1 MEMETVRQY
10 DQDRCLLRF
19 NNGYVVEAAVLICR
33 DEHGNPD
40 VDERRITLVDPC
52 DGQPNMRVVVE
63 ATVSR
68 SKIRHVGIALIGTRI
83 LSMRVGVSA
92 RQSPKS
98 ICTKTPR

>member
-1 MEMETVRQY
+1 
-10 DQDRCLLRF
+10 
-19 NNGYVVEAAVLICR
+19 
-33 DEHGNPD
+33 
-40 VDERRITLVDPC
+40 
-52 DGQPNMRVVVE
+52 MRVVVE